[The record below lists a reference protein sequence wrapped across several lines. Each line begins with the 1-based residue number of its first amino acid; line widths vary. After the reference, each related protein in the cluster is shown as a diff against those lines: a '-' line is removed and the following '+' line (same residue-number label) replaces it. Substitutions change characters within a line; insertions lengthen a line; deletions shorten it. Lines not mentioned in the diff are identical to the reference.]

1 MRRGLFITFEGG
13 EGAGKSTAIAAASAL
28 LTRRGIVH
36 LTTREPGG
44 TPFAEAMRSTIL
56 NPSFRG
62 LSADAELLAMFSA
75 RADHVERMILPSL
88 NAGRWVLSDRFT
100 DASFAYQ
107 GGGRGVPVE
116 RIASLEQ
123 WAARGLRPDRTLLLD
138 IPAGEG
144 LQRARNRS
152 EPDRMESEA
161 VDFYDRVRQVYRDRA
176 VAEPDRFVV
185 LDATQVLED
194 VVAAVVRELESAA
207 DAWLGVPA

>member
-194 VVAAVVRELESAA
+194 VVAAVVHELESVA

>member
-44 TPFAEAMRSTIL
+44 TPFAEAMRSAVL
-56 NPSFRG
+56 NPAFRG
-62 LSADAELLAMFSA
+62 LSADAELLAIFSA

-107 GGGRGVPVE
+107 GGGRGVPIE
-116 RIASLEQ
+116 RIESLEQ

-138 IPAGEG
+138 VPAGEG

-176 VAEPDRFVV
+176 AAEPDRFVV
-185 LDATQVLED
+185 LDATQALED
-194 VVAAVVRELESAA
+194 VVAAVVRELDLVADSWAA
-207 DAWLGVPA
+207 VPA

>member
-1 MRRGLFITFEGG
+1 MRRGLFVTFEGG

-44 TPFAEAMRSTIL
+44 TPFAEAMRGMIL

-194 VVAAVVRELESAA
+194 VVTAVVRELESAA